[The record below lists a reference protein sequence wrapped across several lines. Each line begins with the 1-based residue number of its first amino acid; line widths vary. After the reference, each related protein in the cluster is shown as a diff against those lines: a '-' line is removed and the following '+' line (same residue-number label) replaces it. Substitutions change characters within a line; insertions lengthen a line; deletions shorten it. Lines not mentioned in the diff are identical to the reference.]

1 MVQSLFSME
10 FLHQCLLA
18 MGTLGEG
25 ERLDGP
31 SQASARAHFQSD
43 FRNVWADHGDLLS
56 VQYAGTGAL
65 KNDFTR
71 TGIEIGCIIDKS

>member
-10 FLHQCLLA
+10 FLHQCLTS
-18 MGTLGEG
+18 MGFLTEG

-31 SQASARAHFQSD
+31 TASSGHRGRFQSD
-43 FRNVWADHGDLLS
+43 FRNVWADHGDVLS

-65 KNDFTR
+65 KSDFTR
-71 TGIEIGCIIDKS
+71 TGNG